1 MIRLGIIDPVLSFL
15 RLVKVIDVSAPVT
28 SHLL

>member
-15 RLVKVIDVSAPVT
+15 RLVKVIDVSGHVT